1 MIYKYKRIQ
10 DNKMIKGIASY
21 PVHEK
26 KDGYKVVGENYN
38 LQTGIVN
45 KESYKFDNIYRRL
58 DFKNNRFMRLGMDK

>member
-21 PVHEK
+21 PVHEE

-45 KESYKFDNIYRRL
+45 KESYKFDNTYRRL